1 MKSVSHK
8 SSFIGILD
16 MNGNKIF
23 NNSELYVHD
32 RTERDMYKMN
42 SRGKVAWCKGS
53 YIVSGGNCNGYNIY
67 AWRKKIEVLN
77 VRTKPIFIREDFESS
92 WQTFSRTLGITEP
105 SRKEIKRAFKYAYEA
120 KIENNLK

>member
-1 MKSVSHK
+1 MKSISHK

-32 RTERDMYKMN
+32 RTEDDIYKKN
-42 SRGKVAWCKGS
+42 NRGRVAWCRGN
-53 YIVSGGNCNGYNIY
+53 YIVSGGKCDGYNIY

-77 VRTKPIFIREDFESS
+77 VRTKPLFIREDFLSS
-92 WQTFSRTLGITEP
+92 WDRYSKTLFIMNP
-105 SRKEIKRAFKYAYEA
+105 NRDEIKRAFKYAYEA
-120 KIENNLK
+120 RIENDL